1 VTRTTPRRNDTR
13 RTDAWRSASARK
25 RTHAA
30 SETEGA
36 PVSACLNPS
45 WLRVEPDRYA
55 RRPGQPD
62 DTCGAG
68 AETPQER
75 DAAVSTQSDHLRVA
89 QLTGGPVTALRIF
102 DVIAWMEGKEQGL

>member
-1 VTRTTPRRNDTR
+1 MP
-13 RTDAWRSASARK
+13 AARANL
-25 RTHAA
+25 TI
-30 SETEGA
+30 
-36 PVSACLNPS
+36 PVV
-45 WLRVEPDRYA
+45 R
-55 RRPGQPD
+55 
-62 DTCGAG
+62 G